1 MPRDKAP
8 QMNVEKEMRAYFA
21 ALSPDVRRALKKLEK
36 MVHAA
41 APRAAQ
47 GFSYR
52 MPCVRIDDRPVV
64 WYAGFKRHV
73 SMFPM
78 TAPIVRAH
86 AAALRGYEKSTGTIR
101 FPLDELPS
109 AALVKKLVAS
119 RLLEMHKATSRS
131 PRRGRKR
138 GKSRGKKRA

>member
-1 MPRDKAP
+1 MPREKTP
-8 QMNVEKEMRAYFA
+8 QTQIKKQVLAYFA
-21 ALSPDVRRALKKLEK
+21 ALGPDVRRALKKLEK
-36 MVHAA
+36 MVHASVPLA
-41 APRAAQ
+41 DQ
-47 GFSYR
+47 GFTYR

-73 SMFPM
+73 SLFPM

-109 AALVKKLVAS
+109 PALVKKLVKT
-119 RLLEMHKATSRS
+119 RLVEMKKE
-131 PRRGRKR
+131 RRR
-138 GKSRGKKRA
+138 

>member
-1 MPRDKAP
+1 MPRDKTPRAEVKA
-8 QMNVEKEMRAYFA
+8 QVRAYFA
-21 ALSPDVRRALKKLEK
+21 ALGPDVRATLRKLEK

-41 APRAAQ
+41 VPRAEQ
-47 GFSYR
+47 GFTYR

-73 SMFPM
+73 SLFPM

-101 FPLDELPS
+101 FPLDRLPS
-109 AALVKKLVAS
+109 PALVKKLVMT
-119 RLLEMHKATSRS
+119 RLLEMHKEKRGKN
-131 PRRGRKR
+131 RGRKR
-138 GKSRGKKRA
+138 S